1 MKRLMQGGVLVLA
14 LLALTVSDAH
24 ASRTP
29 GGEVTVGGLMLAYG
43 GITSGVMFAVV
54 DVVYGVQGR
63 LLPTGWAFAQLLAPA
78 PLLLG
83 AAISDG
89 HSADTEVRVWC
100 GVFSAWFFA
109 HAIWSL
115 VTNEHA
121 PGPESAPPRTSSPRK
136 ASPTRPARFGLMPLP
151 DGAALTLSGQ
161 L

>member
-1 MKRLMQGGVLVLA
+1 MQGALLVLA
-14 LLALTVSDAH
+14 LLVLTASDAH

-29 GGEVTVGGLMLAYG
+29 GGDVTVGGLMLAYG
-43 GITSGVMFAVV
+43 GITSGVMFGVV

-63 LLPTGWAFAQLLAPA
+63 LLPTGWAVAQLLAPA

-89 HSADTEVRVWC
+89 HSADSEVRVWC

-115 VTNEHA
+115 VAIEHA
-121 PGPESAPPRTSSPRK
+121 PRPESAPPSRTPSQRK
-136 ASPTRPARFGLMPLP
+136 PAPMRPARFGLMPMP